1 MSRSVLSLSVLLVVL
16 LSAAQPDAQRGSA
29 NAVTAIVGARVID
42 GTGAAP
48 VNDAVVLVAGDRITA
63 AAPRARVQVPQGA
76 TVVNATGKT
85 LIPGLTDVHC
95 HLNQPEDVM
104 RKLLP
109 VALNWGVTTIRMV
122 GNDRPE
128 RMVVYEEAKAG
139 KFPSP
144 RVYSAGQGFNL
155 TGPYPGAPTLK
166 PTTPDE
172 ARKGVQAHKAMKAD
186 VIKIWMGDK
195 GFTPEVIEA
204 IVDEAKKQG
213 LPVVAHIGNVA
224 HVKQLAELGVTDFLH
239 EARDGMN
246 AEFIAYAKSKNL
258 SFAPTL
264 GQGQS
269 RWYYYE
275 HPEFLTM
282 DAKFDGFYARGRDM
296 LNDAERKKQ
305 ILGAPDFEQVK
316 QRFKENNYPFIKM
329 MSDAGIRI
337 VTGTDCGAEA
347 SQTTPVGHTTHREVA
362 MLVEAG
368 MTPEKALRAATLD
381 AARVLERTENPAYG
395 SIQTGKIAD
404 LVLLNA
410 DPIADIN
417 NTIKIDR
424 VMRAGKWV
432 Q

>member
-1 MSRSVLSLSVLLVVL
+1 MRRTVVTLSVLVAVL
-16 LSAAQPDAQRGSA
+16 GAARPDAQSGA
-29 NAVTAIVGARVID
+29 NAVTAIVGGRVID
-42 GTGAAP
+42 GTGGAP
-48 VNDAVVLVAGDRITA
+48 MSDAVVLVAGERITA
-63 AAPRARVQVPQGA
+63 VGPRARVQVPQGA
-76 TVVNATGKT
+76 TTVNAAGKT
-85 LIPGLTDVHC
+85 VIPGLIDVHC
-95 HLNQPEDVM
+95 HLNQPEEVM

-128 RMVVYEEAKAG
+128 RMVVYEEARAG

-155 TGPYPGAPTLK
+155 TGPYPDAPTLK

-172 ARKGVQAHKAMKAD
+172 ARKGVQAHKALKAD
-186 VIKIWMGDK
+186 FIKIWMGDK
-195 GFTPEVIEA
+195 GFTPEVIAA

-224 HVKQLAELGVTDFLH
+224 QVKQLAELGVTDFLH
-239 EARDGMN
+239 EARDGMTP
-246 AEFIAYAKSKNL
+246 EFIAYAKSKNL

-275 HPEFLTM
+275 HPELLTM
-282 DAKFDGFYARGRDM
+282 DPKFDGFYARGRAM

-305 ILGAPDFEQVK
+305 IIGAPDFEQVK
-316 QRFKENNYPFIKM
+316 QRFKDNNYPFIKM

-347 SQTTPVGHTTHREVA
+347 SQTTPLGHTTHREVQ
-362 MLVEAG
+362 MFVEAG

-381 AARVLERTENPAYG
+381 AARVLERTENPSYG
-395 SIQTGKIAD
+395 SIQVGKIAD

-410 DPIADIN
+410 DPVADIN